1 MIRICLVGEIAS
13 GKTFVSN
20 CFGYPVFN
28 ADKEVI
34 KIYKKNRKCF
44 NQLKK
49 KFPNNINRFPI
60 KKYQIKKII
69 NKNNIKSLS
78 KIVHP
83 YVRLNLKKFLK
94 KNKKSKFVVL
104 DIPLLIENKLYL
116 KSDILI
122 YVNTPKYIIN
132 KRLIKRGVYNK
143 QLIKILESQQLKKN
157 KKKNFCNFIIENVS
171 DRNNI
176 LKQIKYIK
184 KKIDD

>member
-1 MIRICLVGEIAS
+1 MIRICIVGEIAS

-20 CFGYPVFN
+20 CFGYPIFN

-34 KIYKKNRKCF
+34 KIYKKSRKCF

-60 KKYQIKKII
+60 KKSQIKKIL
-69 NKNNIKSLS
+69 NQKNIKSLS
-78 KIVHP
+78 NIVHP
-83 YVRLNLKKFLK
+83 YVRLSLKKFLK
-94 KNKKSKFVVL
+94 KHKKRKFVVL

-122 YVNTPKYIIN
+122 YVNSPKYIIN
-132 KRLIKRGVYNK
+132 KRLKKRGTYNK
-143 QLIKILESQQLKKN
+143 KLIKILESQQLKKI
-157 KKKNFCNFIIENVS
+157 KKKKFFNFVIENAT

-176 LKQIKYIK
+176 IKQIKFIK
-184 KKIDD
+184 KKIYD

>member
-1 MIRICLVGEIAS
+1 MIRICLVGEIGS

-34 KIYKKNRKCF
+34 TIYKKSRKCF
-44 NQLKK
+44 SQLKK
-49 KFPNNINRFPI
+49 KFPNSINRFPI
-60 KKYQIKKII
+60 KKSQIKKIL
-69 NKNNIKSLS
+69 NKKNIKFLS

-83 YVRLNLKKFLK
+83 YVRLSLKKFLK
-94 KNKKSKFVVL
+94 KNIKRKFVVL

-132 KRLIKRGVYNK
+132 KRLKKRGTYNK
-143 QLIKILESQQLKKN
+143 KLIKILESQQLKKI
-157 KKKNFCNFIIENVS
+157 KKKNFCNFVIENVS
-171 DRNNI
+171 DKNNI
-176 LKQIKYIK
+176 LKQIKSIK
-184 KKIDD
+184 KKIND